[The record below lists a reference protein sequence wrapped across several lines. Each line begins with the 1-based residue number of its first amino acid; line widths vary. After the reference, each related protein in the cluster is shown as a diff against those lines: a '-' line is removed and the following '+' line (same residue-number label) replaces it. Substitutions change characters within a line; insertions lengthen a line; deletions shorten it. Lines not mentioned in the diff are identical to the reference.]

1 MPAAF
6 AIGSAGVVDK
16 CGSGRAGGRGDERN
30 FWRPWLWHRSPGCP
44 GCPSRHCLLG
54 PLTGAELNTRRQDVE
69 ALRPRGMDA
78 GLPRISAPAPLQ
90 QVIDS
95 GGSRTRTSYEYAE
108 TQTLASSREQH
119 LSDRASPL
127 PGSLSWSAEE
137 DNPQDS
143 GSIHRSRL
151 GIWRNRVV
159 GQRAQATDEHA
170 GRPCGLLSV
179 VCMHA
184 RLQRPTPGIEEW
196 IGSIAQRHG
205 LVMLPEGSLGP
216 ACRGAEPRNRPASR
230 GAPVEQ
236 FCQQTA
242 LSGTVLRA
250 YRCAVSHRMLTSRT
264 VPLLCP
270 SNNSPS
276 NDAGIEGRP
285 CELTRPEAQPSP
297 RFRLLPADG
306 REYMRPMARAALAH
320 RAAGPGYSDRIDSNT
335 TADSGG

>member
-1 MPAAF
+1 MPDCRASRHRRRSSRSSIAADH
-6 AIGSAGVVDK
+6 ALELRTSMPRRKPLRRLVSNISQTVRRLCPALCRGPRRKTIPRILGPSIGPGWASGGTGSSGSAH
-16 CGSGRAGGRGDERN
+16 R
-30 FWRPWLWHRSPGCP
+30 RPMS
-44 GCPSRHCLLG
+44 
-54 PLTGAELNTRRQDVE
+54 
-69 ALRPRGMDA
+69 
-78 GLPRISAPAPLQ
+78 
-90 QVIDS
+90 
-95 GGSRTRTSYEYAE
+95 
-108 TQTLASSREQH
+108 TLAGPADCCQ
-119 LSDRASPL
+119 
-127 PGSLSWSAEE
+127 WSA
-137 DNPQDS
+137 
-143 GSIHRSRL
+143 
-151 GIWRNRVV
+151 
-159 GQRAQATDEHA
+159 
-170 GRPCGLLSV
+170 
-179 VCMHA
+179 CMHVSNA
-184 RLQRPTPGIEEW
+184 RRPGIEEW

-205 LVMLPEGSLGP
+205 LVMLPEGSHGP

-250 YRCAVSHRMLTSRT
+250 YRCAASHRMLTSRT